1 MTKRKISNMIKRLG
15 SGSPVR
21 LFAGGLHGDEW
32 QTTTP
37 LLEGLTGPLT
47 GTLLVMSK
55 VSENE
60 YLSTLDRDYYTQY
73 APQLLEAIKERLPD
87 IYLEL
92 HSYSKDNFSIL
103 TGDGRFERQGVP
115 AYIEI
120 EAGVLIGSVS
130 PHIRRDYFSPYDLCV
145 SFEMPKRPSVQTL
158 EVIGRLLDLVKE
170 CRDRDAFVRY
180 MKSRYPEQTS
190 VAIRNYLSFYGD
202 LY

>member
-1 MTKRKISNMIKRLG
+1 MTKRKVSNMIKRLG

-32 QTTTP
+32 ETTTP
-37 LLEGLTGPLT
+37 LLEGLTQPLT

-55 VSENE
+55 VSGNE

-73 APQLLEAIKERLPD
+73 APHLLEAIKEHCPG

-103 TGDGRFERQGVP
+103 TGDGRFERHGVP

-120 EAGVLIGSVS
+120 EAGVLMGSVS
-130 PHIRRDYFSPYDLCV
+130 PHIRRDHFSPYDLCV
-145 SFEMPKRPSVQTL
+145 SFEMPKRPSGQTL

-180 MKSRYPEQTS
+180 MMTHYPEQTS
-190 VAIRNYLSFYGD
+190 VAVRNYLRFYGD

>member
-1 MTKRKISNMIKRLG
+1 MIKRLG

>member
-1 MTKRKISNMIKRLG
+1 MIKRLG

-32 QTTTP
+32 ETTTP
-37 LLEGLTGPLT
+37 LLEGLTQPLT

-55 VSENE
+55 VSGNE

-73 APQLLEAIKERLPD
+73 APHLLEAITEHCPG

-103 TGDGRFERQGVP
+103 TGDGRFERHGVP

-120 EAGVLIGSVS
+120 EAGVLMGSVS

-145 SFEMPKRPSVQTL
+145 SFEMPKRPSGQTL

-180 MKSRYPEQTS
+180 MKTHYPEQTS
-190 VAIRNYLSFYGD
+190 VAVRNYLRFYGD

>member
-1 MTKRKISNMIKRLG
+1 MIKRLG

-32 QTTTP
+32 ETTTP
-37 LLEGLTGPLT
+37 LLEGLTGPLN

-55 VSENE
+55 VSGNE
-60 YLSTLDRDYYTQY
+60 YLSTLDRVYYTQY
-73 APQLLEAIKERLPD
+73 APHLLEAIKEHCPG

-103 TGDGRFERQGVP
+103 TGDGRLESQGVP

-120 EAGVLIGSVS
+120 EAGVLMGSVS

-145 SFEMPKRPSVQTL
+145 SFEMPKRALGQSL

-180 MKSRYPEQTS
+180 MKTHYPEQTK
-190 VAIRNYLSFYGD
+190 VAVRNYLRFYGD

>member
-1 MTKRKISNMIKRLG
+1 MIERLG

-32 QTTTP
+32 ETTTP
-37 LLEGLTGPLT
+37 LLQGLTRPLT

-55 VSENE
+55 VSGNE

-73 APQLLEAIKERLPD
+73 APHLLEAIKEHHPG

-92 HSYSKDNFSIL
+92 HSYSNDNFSIL
-103 TGDGRFERQGVP
+103 TGDGRLESKGVP
-115 AYIEI
+115 AYIEL

-130 PHIRRDYFSPYDLCV
+130 PHIRRDYFSPHDLCV
-145 SFEMPKRPSVQTL
+145 SFEMPKEPSEQTL
-158 EVIGRLLDLVKE
+158 EIISRLLDLLKE

-180 MKSRYPEQTS
+180 MKIQYPEQTEL
-190 VAIRNYLSFYGD
+190 AIRNYLNFYGD

>member
-1 MTKRKISNMIKRLG
+1 MRKVSNMIKRLG

-21 LFAGGLHGDEW
+21 LLAGGLHGDEW
-32 QTTTP
+32 ETTTP
-37 LLEGLTGPLT
+37 LLEGLTGPLA

-55 VSENE
+55 VSGNE

-73 APQLLEAIKERLPD
+73 APHLLEAIKEHHPC

-103 TGDGRFERQGVP
+103 TGDGRLERHGVP

-120 EAGVLIGSVS
+120 EAGVLMGSVS
-130 PHIRRDYFSPYDLCV
+130 PHIRRDYFCPYDLCV
-145 SFEMPKRPSVQTL
+145 SFEIPKMASGQTM
-158 EVIGRLLDLVKE
+158 EVIGRLLDVVKD

-180 MKSRYPEQTS
+180 MKTHYPEQTS
-190 VAIRNYLSFYGD
+190 VAVRNYLRFYGD

>member
-1 MTKRKISNMIKRLG
+1 MIKRLG

-32 QTTTP
+32 ETTTP

-55 VSENE
+55 VSGNE

-73 APQLLEAIKERLPD
+73 APHLLEAIRDYCPC

-92 HSYSKDNFSIL
+92 HSYSKDNFSTL
-103 TGDGRFERQGVP
+103 TGNGRFERDGVP

-120 EAGVLIGSVS
+120 EAGVLMGSVS

-145 SFEMPKRPSVQTL
+145 SFEMPKKASGQTL

-170 CRDRDAFVRY
+170 CRGRDAFVRY
-180 MKSRYPEQTS
+180 MKIHYPEQTS
-190 VAIRNYLSFYGD
+190 VAVRNYLRFYGD

>member
-1 MTKRKISNMIKRLG
+1 MRKVSNMIKRLG

-32 QTTTP
+32 ETTTP
-37 LLEGLTGPLT
+37 LLEGLTGPLA
-47 GTLLVMSK
+47 GTLLIMSK
-55 VSENE
+55 VSGNE

-73 APQLLEAIKERLPD
+73 APHLLEAITEHCPG

-103 TGDGRFERQGVP
+103 TGDGRLERHGVP

-120 EAGVLIGSVS
+120 EAGVLMGSVS
-130 PHIRRDYFSPYDLCV
+130 PHIRRDYFGPYDLCV
-145 SFEMPKRPSVQTL
+145 SFEMPKRASGKTL

-180 MKSRYPEQTS
+180 MKVHYPEQTS
-190 VAIRNYLSFYGD
+190 VAVRNYLRFYGD

>member
-1 MTKRKISNMIKRLG
+1 MIERLG

-32 QTTTP
+32 ETTTP
-37 LLEGLTGPLT
+37 LMEELTSPLT

-60 YLSTLDRDYYTQY
+60 YLSTLDGDYYTHY
-73 APQLLEAIKERLPD
+73 AVHLLEAIKEHRPG

-92 HSYSKDNFSIL
+92 HSYSNDNFSIL
-103 TGDGRFERQGVP
+103 TGEGRLESQGVP

-145 SFEMPKRPSVQTL
+145 SFEMPKRPSGQTL
-158 EVIGRLLDLVKE
+158 ELIGRLLDLVKE
-170 CRDRDAFVRY
+170 CRDRDAFVSY
-180 MKSRYPEQTS
+180 MKIHYPEQTA
-190 VAIRNYLSFYGD
+190 VAVRNYLRFYGD

>member
-1 MTKRKISNMIKRLG
+1 MIKCLG

-32 QTTTP
+32 ETTTS

-47 GTLLVMSK
+47 GTLFVMSK

-180 MKSRYPEQTS
+180 MKARYPEQTS

>member
-1 MTKRKISNMIKRLG
+1 MRKVSNMIKHPG

-32 QTTTP
+32 ETTTP
-37 LLEGLTGPLT
+37 LLEGLTGPMD

-55 VSENE
+55 VSGNE
-60 YLSTLDRDYYTQY
+60 YMSTLDRDYYTHY
-73 APQLLEAIKERLPD
+73 APHLLEAIKEYRPC

-92 HSYSKDNFSIL
+92 HSYSKDNFLIL
-103 TGDGRFERQGVP
+103 TGDGRLEHHGVP

-120 EAGVLIGSVS
+120 EAGVLMGSVS

-145 SFEMPKRPSVQTL
+145 SFEIPKRASGKTL
-158 EVIGRLLDLVKE
+158 EVIGRLLEIVKE
-170 CRDRDAFVRY
+170 CRDRDVFVRY
-180 MKSRYPEQTS
+180 MKVHYPKQTA
-190 VAIRNYLSFYGD
+190 VAVRNYLRFYGD